1 MEKYSYIAAD
11 VNGREVKGV
20 VEAKTRQDV
29 LIKIKDQGHFPL
41 EVALVRNRQSSLS
54 RLRIFR
60 HVSQKEI
67 LVFVMQLSTIVKAG
81 MSLIF
86 GLNVIINQVKNK
98 EFKKILQDI
107 RSEVA
112 KGRNFSD
119 VCTRYPKI
127 FPTLFS
133 NIIKAGEESGKLE
146 LVLDRYAA
154 YVKNNQKIQAEV
166 KGALAYPAI
175 LMVLSVVVMVFL
187 TTFIVPK
194 FAEILKSSGTE
205 LPTTTRLL
213 LDFSAFMQANIL
225 YVVVGLAALFV
236 AIVKY
241 VHTNSGSYYFDV
253 LKLKIPVLGEL
264 IYKTTVS
271 RFVRTMGTLL
281 SSGIPFL
288 KNLKLAT
295 DVLNNKA
302 MANKFEKMYDNIA
315 MGEKIGEQFDRT
327 KLFSPM
333 VIQLITIGENSGTLD
348 KMFDEISEIYDREIE
363 SSVKNLTT
371 SLEPIVLIIVA
382 TGIGFIA
389 VSLISAV
396 MKAVSSF
403 K

>member
-1 MEKYSYIAAD
+1 VI
-11 VNGREVKGV
+11 
-20 VEAKTRQDV
+20 EAKTRQDV
-29 LIKIKDQGHFPL
+29 LIKIKEAGRFPL
-41 EVALVRNRQSSLS
+41 EVALVRNRKSPLSSL
-54 RLRIFR
+54 RFFR
-60 HVSQKEI
+60 RVSQKEI
-67 LVFVMQLSTIVKAG
+67 LVFVMQLSTMVKAG

-86 GLNVIINQVKNK
+86 GFDVIINQVKNK
-98 EFKKILQDI
+98 EFKKVLQDI

-119 VCTRYPKI
+119 VCTRYPRI

-154 YVKNNQKIQAEV
+154 YVKNNQKIQSEV
-166 KGALAYPAI
+166 KGALAYPVI

-194 FAEILKSSGTE
+194 FADILTSSGTE

-213 LDFSAFMQANIL
+213 LDFSAFMQANIV
-225 YVVVGLAALFV
+225 YVVLGVAAFII

-241 VHTNSGSYYFDV
+241 VRTDSGSYYFDV
-253 LKLKIPVLGEL
+253 MKLKIPVLGDL

-281 SSGIPFL
+281 SSGVPFL

-302 MANKFEKMYDNIA
+302 MANKFVKMYDNIA

-333 VIQLITIGENSGTLD
+333 VIQMITIGENSGTLD
-348 KMFDEISEIYDREIE
+348 RMFDEISEIYDREIE
-363 SSVKNLTT
+363 ASVKNLTT

-382 TGIGFIA
+382 SGIGFIA